1 MAVHAADEPLLLVQG
16 RCSVRVSSLRFQ
28 LSTTLAFAVLYILS
42 LPTDLFAHTS
52 VFAFM
57 LW

>member
-16 RCSVRVSSLRFQ
+16 KCSVCASSLHFQ

-42 LPTDLFAHTS
+42 LPTDLFAHS
-52 VFAFM
+52 SLFAFM